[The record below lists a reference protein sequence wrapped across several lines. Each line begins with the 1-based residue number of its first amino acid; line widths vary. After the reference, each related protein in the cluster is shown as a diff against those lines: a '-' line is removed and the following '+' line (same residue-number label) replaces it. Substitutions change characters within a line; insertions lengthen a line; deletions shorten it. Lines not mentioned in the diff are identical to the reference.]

1 MSPQCSRPLAPEYD
15 PAEHDVQIEEP
26 VASMAVHALLVHS
39 SIQNSVF
46 AWRNVES
53 GSPRIMIPTHHRQDT
68 RKARTHA
75 R

>member
-53 GSPRIMIPTHHRQDT
+53 GSQGSG
-68 RKARTHA
+68 
-75 R
+75 